1 MSELSMFKGN
11 ALVNSDLFKSL
22 QEMNKNLAGS
32 SGGTS
37 RRISLKNSK
46 FREIV
51 NGEQVSVSK
60 DDSMRI
66 VIVDAAPISRT
77 YYEGEYDSNKVSPP
91 TCWSKDTQKPAPE
104 VPEEQRVAS
113 NCADCPMNVK
123 GSGQGNS
130 RACRFAQRLAVAIE
144 GKLDTVYQLQLPATS
159 IFGEAQNKNMPMQAY
174 ARFLQAHNTP
184 AIAIVTEM
192 YFDDDADTPKV
203 FFKPA
208 RPLDE
213 DELQQV
219 VDLRETPECKAA
231 VDLTVYQTDTGKE
244 PQKEEGLFDSAS
256 EGKPK
261 ASPKTKTKEAVED
274 DTEEEEVKPK
284 RIVKKSVTPA
294 PKEDD
299 DLSDL
304 VSEWDDE

>member
-11 ALVNSDLFKSL
+11 ALANSDLFKSL
-22 QEMNKNLAGS
+22 QGLNDNLAGGS
-32 SGGTS
+32 TGGTS
-37 RRISLKNSK
+37 RRISFKGGK

-51 NGEQVSVSK
+51 NGEQVNVSK
-60 DDSMRI
+60 DESMRI

-77 YYEGEYDSNKVSPP
+77 YYEGEYDPSKVVPP

-104 VPEEQRVAS
+104 VPEEQRMAAK
-113 NCADCPMNVK
+113 CMDCPMNVK

-130 RACRFAQRLAVAIE
+130 RACRFGQRLAVAVE
-144 GKLDTVYQLQLPATS
+144 GKLDTVYQLQLAATS
-159 IFGEAQNKNMPMQAY
+159 IFGEAKNKKMPMQAY

-184 AIAIVTEM
+184 AIALVTEM
-192 YFDDDADTPKV
+192 YFDEDADTPKL

-219 VDLRETPECKAA
+219 VELRDTPESKKAI
-231 VDLTVYQTDTGKE
+231 DLTVYQTDTGKT
-244 PQKEEGLFDSAS
+244 PQQSAS
-256 EGKPK
+256 LFEEPVQEKPK
-261 ASPKTKTKEAVED
+261 AQVVED
-274 DTEEEEVKPK
+274 DEEEDIKPK
-284 RIVKKSVTPA
+284 RIVKKSVTPE
-294 PKEDD
+294 PKADD

>member
-11 ALVNSDLFKSL
+11 ALASSDLFKSL
-22 QEMNKNLAGS
+22 QGLNDNLAGGS
-32 SGGTS
+32 TGGGTS
-37 RRISLKNSK
+37 RRISLKGGK

-51 NGEQVSVSK
+51 NGEQVNVSK
-60 DDSMRI
+60 DESMRI

-77 YYEGEYDSNKVSPP
+77 YYEGEYDPSKVVPP

-104 VPEEQRVAS
+104 VPEEQRMATK
-113 NCADCPMNVK
+113 CMDCPMNVK

-130 RACRFAQRLAVAIE
+130 RACRFGQRLAVAVE
-144 GKLDTVYQLQLPATS
+144 GKLDTVYQLQLAATS
-159 IFGEAQNKNMPMQAY
+159 IFGEAKNKKMPMQAY

-184 AIAIVTEM
+184 AIALVTEM
-192 YFDDDADTPKV
+192 YFDEDSDAPKL

-219 VDLRETPECKAA
+219 VELRDTPEAKKAI
-231 VDLTVYQTDTGKE
+231 DLTVYQTDTGKT
-244 PQKEEGLFDSAS
+244 PQQSAS
-256 EGKPK
+256 LFEEPVQEKPK
-261 ASPKTKTKEAVED
+261 AQVVED
-274 DTEEEEVKPK
+274 DEEEDIKPK
-284 RIVKKSVTPA
+284 RIVKKSVTPE
-294 PKEDD
+294 PKADD